1 MRARHPRRRI
11 REVVGGG
18 APQARAGAGRGR
30 VTAAPPNVRSPGD
43 LSGYTP
49 PNVLRPPRRSLR
61 HISVH
66 LRPLTR
72 FRERFFVVG
81 VLISSVPLLV
91 ACRKGSSETA
101 DASALGRGSDDARPK
116 GSSAFRSSTKL
127 DSPEQCRTAL
137 LETKSCRGE
146 DSSFQECHY
155 YFRAEGVPRT
165 EVCRA
170 FANVP
175 MDSAAPDAGDSEC
188 SETSPS
194 AWKRIACGDYE
205 LPASFACF
213 SCSNA
218 QPEAARH
225 LVQAFA
231 PACDRAIVLKSCNVD
246 LRDHLR

>member
-1 MRARHPRRRI
+1 LHERI
-11 REVVGGG
+11 
-18 APQARAGAGRGR
+18 
-30 VTAAPPNVRSPGD
+30 
-43 LSGYTP
+43 
-49 PNVLRPPRRSLR
+49 
-61 HISVH
+61 
-66 LRPLTR
+66 
-72 FRERFFVVG
+72 FVVG
-81 VLISSVPLLV
+81 VLIASVPLLA
-91 ACRKGSSETA
+91 ACRKRSSETT
-101 DASALGRGSDDARPK
+101 DASALARDSDGARPK

-155 YFRAEGVPRT
+155 YFRAEGVPRAET
-165 EVCRA
+165 CRA
-170 FANVP
+170 FANAP
-175 MDSAAPDAGDSEC
+175 IDGAAPDAVDGEC

-194 AWKRIACGDYE
+194 AWKRITCGDYE

-213 SCSNA
+213 SCSNVR
-218 QPEAARH
+218 PEASRQ